1 MASPNPFLEL
11 EGVSF
16 FSVLGDPPG
25 AFALRDIS
33 LTIAPGDFLA
43 VTGRSGAGKTTLLRL
58 LSGILRPSGGRVLVD
73 GVALPPDELV
83 PGAVLMFEDPAD
95 GFVAATV
102 AEEVAVGPANRGLEP
117 DEVERIVAGALT
129 KVGVFHLAERDPHR
143 LSEGEQHMVALA
155 AALACWPRA
164 ILLDEASA
172 SLDAPRHARVLELLG
187 EWNRRGVSVVMA
199 SQDVDDLRAASRL
212 LVLDGGMITWNG
224 QPEEF
229 LADPAAARAFGVE
242 PDPLVSVAAELRT
255 AGLSVPP
262 GSPTVGG
269 LACRLGSGR

>member
-16 FSVLGDPPG
+16 FSVPGDPPG

-33 LTIAPGDFLA
+33 LTVAPGDFLA
-43 VTGRSGAGKTTLLRL
+43 VTGQSGAGKTTLLRL

-73 GVALPPDELV
+73 GVALPPDGLV
-83 PGAVLMFEDPAD
+83 PGAVFVFCEPAD

-102 AEEVAVGPANRGLEP
+102 AEEVAVGPANRGLQP
-117 DEVERIVAGALT
+117 DEVEGIVAGVLAEA
-129 KVGVFHLAERDPHR
+129 GVSHLAERDPHR

-155 AALACWPRA
+155 AALACRPRA
-164 ILLDEASA
+164 IFLDEATVM
-172 SLDAPRHARVLELLG
+172 LDAPRRAGVLELLG
-187 EWNRRGVSVVMA
+187 ERNRRGVTVVMA
-199 SQDVDDLRAASRL
+199 SQDAEDLWPAHRL
-212 LVLDGGMITWNG
+212 LVLDGGKIAWNG
-224 QPEEF
+224 PPEKL
-229 LADPAAARAFGVE
+229 LADPATTLAFGVE
-242 PDPLVSVAAELRT
+242 PDPLMSVAARLRT

-269 LACRLGSGR
+269 LACRLGCGR